1 MNTPGYESL
10 ANVLHRA
17 YGQAAH
23 GKGAE
28 RHAAARPFTEQPM
41 QSISELLGSAD
52 GLLYQAMK
60 KIQESKRLDKDA
72 GVRELLG
79 AINYLAGAIIYLEA
93 DLAAP
98 LTRLPSMD
106 RFDDPPLPGKIRGG
120 LTAYGPVLNPKQ
132 TAIAQ
137 ANLAKQTKVAATWLC
152 FHGAEESANPRDVP
166 RDVPIGEAC
175 PVCFATSH

>member
-10 ANVLHRA
+10 ANVLQRA

-28 RHAAARPFTEQPM
+28 RHAVSRPFTEQPM
-41 QSISELLGSAD
+41 QSISGLLGTPD

-79 AINYLAGAIIYLEA
+79 AINYLAGAVIFIEAGHLGDVGKKVA
-93 DLAAP
+93 DLVKESQSLADTATKLFNNP
-98 LTRLPSMD
+98 AD
-106 RFDDPPLPGKIRGG
+106 RRKAFDRKVNPVTG
-120 LTAYGPVLNPKQ
+120 LT
-132 TAIAQ
+132 TH
-137 ANLAKQTKVAATWLC
+137 WLC
-152 FHGAEESANPRDVP
+152 CCSHPDAW
-166 RDVPIGEAC
+166 VPIGEAC
-175 PVCFATSH
+175 PICHGTT